1 MIIHLDSDNPKSI
14 EQKVQELILKKLFIK
29 VDDEKI
35 FIKKEDFI
43 SLILKDL
50 IAIAKADFDLDKA
63 LKIALKEQEG
73 YRSIPDTK
81 KNELEEASVEFQVEI
96 EAYQAYLT
104 DKKDKM
110 TDDEIYMDVFLTL
123 NSETEFL
130 EKKLHELMM
139 DALGQKMPED
149 ETPPFGMD
157 RWSLLDNFAYYIK
170 FIASNETID
179 EAVYEMHID
188 MEIYPERYMVKKES
202 VKKELERI
210 APLAKDEINT
220 YKMALSMDAQ
230 NAEYP
235 MILAM
240 VRKLLNLEP

>member
-1 MIIHLDSDNPKSI
+1 MIIHLDSDNPKPI

-29 VDDEKI
+29 VDDDKI
-35 FIKKEDFI
+35 FINKEDFI
-43 SLILKDL
+43 SLILKDV

-63 LKIALKEQEG
+63 LKIALDEQEA
-73 YRSIPDTK
+73 YRSFPDK
-81 KNELEEASVEFQVEI
+81 KKKELEDASLEFQVEI

-104 DKKDKM
+104 DKKDRM
-110 TDDEIYMDVFLTL
+110 TDDEIYMEVLLTL

-130 EKKLHELMM
+130 DRKLHELMM

-149 ETPPFGMD
+149 ETPPFGLD

-179 EAVYEMHID
+179 EAVEEMHID
-188 MEIYPERYMVKKES
+188 MEIYPERYLVKKES

-210 APLAKDEINT
+210 AHLP
-220 YKMALSMDAQ
+220 KMKLMPIKWLYQWTLKMQS
-230 NAEYP
+230 
-235 MILAM
+235 IL
-240 VRKLLNLEP
+240 